1 MPVSDVA
8 DSGSTER
15 ADAVPPVSG
24 PLPTTLPNS
33 PPTGGPMDNN
43 IADGNGRGEDGAGN
57 RLELAKPGMDPTAE
71 RILISVGSIGM
82 INISDRMALVARG

>member
-1 MPVSDVA
+1 
-8 DSGSTER
+8 
-15 ADAVPPVSG
+15 
-24 PLPTTLPNS
+24 
-33 PPTGGPMDNN
+33 MDNN